1 MFTAKKFLMCFELE
15 TGGILISIYCTI
27 ANVFYI
33 IALFSL
39 YQYVRVTKHVKDM
52 RVLDKF
58 KAMAISI
65 SVNFLVYHFVASILL
80 SIGVRKVRKFENFL
94 IFDLISLKISA
105 NHRQSNTSSS
115 FTTR

>member
-80 SIGVRKVRKFENFL
+80 SIGVRKVRKFVKFLNF
-94 IFDLISLKISA
+94 
-105 NHRQSNTSSS
+105 
-115 FTTR
+115 

>member
-1 MFTAKKFLMCFELE
+1 MFTAKRFLCFELE

-33 IALFSL
+33 VALFSL

-58 KAMAISI
+58 KAMAISV

-80 SIGVRKVRKFENFL
+80 SIGVRKVRNFVIFKVFVSKVL
-94 IFDLISLKISA
+94 I
-105 NHRQSNTSSS
+105 
-115 FTTR
+115 